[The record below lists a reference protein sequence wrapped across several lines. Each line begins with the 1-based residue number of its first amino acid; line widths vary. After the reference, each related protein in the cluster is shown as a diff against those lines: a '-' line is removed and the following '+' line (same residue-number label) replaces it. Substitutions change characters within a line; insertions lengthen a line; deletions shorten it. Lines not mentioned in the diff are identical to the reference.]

1 MKTLYNTVQQCESI
15 LDPNQDQVM
24 SRMTDEMIRQRIR
37 EYCTYNRQKHEHGG
51 CGIAASRYVQI
62 TKIGKDSQGWYVETS
77 GIKTTP
83 EMECTDTKSFYDCC
97 IAKGQKMDKQKGFL
111 IEDIGVYFRWRKHNG
126 TIVIMSAPNFKSTEG
141 LPDEIDNLE
150 LTDGCCTI
158 SKKLTIHNK
167 INVMVLT
174 SINDIKISG
183 NGCRDVIVHYL
194 DKDMNVEVPHGTK
207 IHRPT
212 TYMEYETLRKELI
225 GYDISL

>member
-15 LDPNQDQVM
+15 LDPNQNQVM
-24 SRMTDEMIRQRIR
+24 NRLTDDMIRNRIR
-37 EYCTYNRQKHEHGG
+37 EYCTFDRQKYKRDELWPISSPYQDITR
-51 CGIAASRYVQI
+51 IA
-62 TKIGKDSQGWYVETS
+62 KDDKGWYIETMS
-77 GIKTTP
+77 SALYLMSRTT
-83 EMECTDTKSFYDCC
+83 TKSFYDYYLSE
-97 IAKGQKMDKQKGFL
+97 GQKMDKQKGFL

-158 SKKLTIHNK
+158 SKKLAIHNK

-194 DKDMNVEVPHGTK
+194 DKDRNVEVPHGTK